1 MKNHI
6 ATIFF
11 LFSSLLTL
19 SGVAVAQKQSEGGL
33 YNNTVYAFQSKIADK
48 SYQLNISLLRDF
60 DKNTVAKYPT
70 TLYGLYDHYDKDLMQ
85 RFYVSAK
92 TYFNFPIKT

>member
-1 MKNHI
+1 MKNYI
-6 ATIFF
+6 ATIIF
-11 LFSSLLTL
+11 LFSCLLTL
-19 SGVAVAQKQSEGGL
+19 CGVAFTQKQSEGGL
-33 YNNTVYAFQSKIADK
+33 YTNTVYIFPSKIANK

-70 TLYGLYDHYDKDLMQ
+70 TLYGLYDYYDKDLMQ

-92 TYFNFPIKT
+92 TYFNIPIKT